1 MTKFQDNDLLQPL
14 KDYVAEAEPLVN
26 KLLRKGKT
34 EIEGLFDHKFTV
46 GDTPETLYRYQ
57 PNCDVNISEDGIFC
71 DKGYLSCSDD
81 ASGFISKVDG
91 QDIACLIIKMPSKTS
106 RIVVGELLTD
116 HNDEGEYILP
126 RGLKFK
132 ITRLKQYKT
141 KEELDEFIESFE
153 IRESSQCLKDMYK
166 INSITTYELIF

>member
-1 MTKFQDNDLLQPL
+1 MTNYQEEELESL
-14 KDYVAEAEPLVN
+14 KVYVESAEPRVN
-26 KLLRKGKT
+26 QLLREGKT
-34 EIEGLFDHKFTV
+34 ECEGLFDHKFTV

-57 PNCDVNISEDGIFC
+57 PNCSVNISEDGIFC

-106 RIVVGELLTD
+106 RIVVGELLAD

-126 RGLKFK
+126 RGLKLCITQSPRIFK
-132 ITRLKQYKT
+132 NDEQLK
-141 KEELDEFIESFE
+141 EFMEIVNFDYSFKF
-153 IRESSQCLKDMYK
+153 IREF
-166 INSITTYELIF
+166 NSITVYNLSL